1 MESSAA
7 FKVKGGKLIKVKLIK
22 ENDLILSVQI
32 FGDFFIH
39 PEESLELLEG
49 SLRNVTLEEAIKKI
63 YEFFKGVELVG
74 ATPDDFVNTIRLAYY
89 K

>member
-1 MESSAA
+1 MENSAA

-22 ENDLILSVQI
+22 ENDLIISVQI

-49 SLRNVTLEEAIKKI
+49 SLRNVTLEEAVKKI
-63 YEFFKGVELVG
+63 YEFFRGVELIG
-74 ATPDDFVNTIRLAYY
+74 ATSDDFVNTIKLAYY